1 MSKLPKQTSRK
12 DLIKRF
18 RELGYSGPFTGT
30 GKHPEFMS
38 KGDRTVKIPNPHK
51 GDIGEP
57 LLKRILES
65 AGISS
70 DVWIG

>member
-18 RELGYSGPFTGT
+18 SELGWAGPFTGT
-30 GKHPEFMS
+30 GKHPEFMT

-51 GDIGEP
+51 SDIREP
-57 LLKRILES
+57 LLKRILDS
-65 AGISS
+65 AGISI
-70 DVWIG
+70 DAWMN